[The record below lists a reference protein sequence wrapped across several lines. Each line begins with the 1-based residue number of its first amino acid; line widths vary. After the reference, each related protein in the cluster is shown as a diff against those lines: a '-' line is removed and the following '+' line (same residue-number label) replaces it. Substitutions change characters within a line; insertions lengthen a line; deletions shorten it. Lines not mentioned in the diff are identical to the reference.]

1 MTKRIFTIIGVVFLL
16 LIIALFAAP
25 FIFQDAIKAK
35 IAQTINKNVDATVS
49 FKDVDLSF
57 IKSFPDANVSVD
69 HLVIINKAP
78 FAGDTL
84 VSFGTLDLKMSIKE
98 LFKGENEAMNID
110 SFTSDNGQVN
120 IIFNKDGIGNF
131 DIALKDD
138 ASTDDGNSAPL
149 ALKLKSY
156 KINNLKF
163 VYFDQGS
170 NLKMVIDSLN
180 HSGSGDFAASKLD
193 LVTTSQ
199 ASLTLDMDGTNY
211 MRQIPLKLDA
221 VLGIDLENSK
231 YTFKENKAIINQ
243 LPLEF
248 NGFIQLV
255 EAGQQY
261 DLTFRTPSSS
271 FTNFLALVPAKY
283 SGSLANIKTTG
294 DFSFSGFAKGLYS
307 ENTVPAFNL
316 KIASNNASF
325 KYPDLPKSVQNIVID
340 AKIINDSGIL
350 NDTYVDLDKLTFAI
364 DQDVFSAKAKIRN
377 VVENPLVDA
386 ALKGTINLGNL
397 SNAYP
402 IKLDKPLQGILKA
415 DLTTKFDM
423 QAVEDNKYE
432 KIDNAGTMSISNFK
446 YVDDKGSA
454 LNIATAAM
462 SFNTDHVNLQQFDA
476 TTGKSDIS
484 AKGRLDNFYGFLFRK
499 QELKGNF
506 SMTSN
511 QLSLAD
517 FMTAEDP
524 NAKTTAKTSEALKIP
539 SFLNV
544 TLSAKAN
551 TVLYDNLVLK
561 NVAGKIS
568 IKDEKATLEDVT
580 TNIFGGLIAV
590 SGNVS
595 TKEKVPTFNM
605 TLGLKNV
612 DIAQTFTQLEMLK
625 SIAPIAGIING
636 QLNSTIHV
644 GGNLDAKE
652 MTPNLA
658 SITGDLMGQLLST
671 TVNAQSSTLLTA
683 LDNNL
688 NFIDLS
694 KVNLNNLS
702 TYLTFENGKVNLKP
716 FEIKY
721 QDIKLTVGGQ
731 HGFDQSIN
739 YKLNFDV
746 PAKYLGTEANKLLA
760 SLTPADAAKIKNIP
774 INANLTGNFKNPKI
788 QTDTKQ
794 AVTALATQLVQMQ
807 KDKLVTQGTNA
818 LSDLLNGLGNNSN
831 TPKDTTKTSTPP
843 TTQPVKEA
851 IQTKANDILN
861 GLFNKKKKPEPATPP
876 ATTP

>member
-716 FEIKY
+716 FDIKY

-818 LSDLLNGLGNNSN
+818 LSGLLNGLGNNSN

>member
-98 LFKGENEAMNID
+98 LFKGDNEPMNID

>member
-1 MTKRIFTIIGVVFLL
+1 MKILKIIGIVILV

-25 FIFQDAIKAK
+25 FLFQDAIKAK
-35 IAQTINKNVDATVS
+35 IVQSINKNVDATVS

-57 IKSFPDANVSVD
+57 IKSFPNANVSID

-84 VSFGTLDLKMSIKE
+84 VSFGALNLKMSIKE
-98 LFKGENEAMNID
+98 LFKGDNEPMNID
-110 SFTSDNGQVN
+110 SFTSENGQVN
-120 IIFNKDGIGNF
+120 IIFNKDGVGNF

-138 ASTDDGNSAPL
+138 AKKDDSSSDPL
-149 ALKLKSY
+149 ALTLKSY
-156 KINNLKF
+156 KISNLKF
-163 VYFDQGS
+163 VYIDQGS
-170 NLKMVIDSLN
+170 NIKMVIDSLN

-199 ASLTLDMDGTNY
+199 ASLSLDMDGTNY

-221 VLGIDLENSK
+221 TLAIDMENSK

-248 NGFIQLV
+248 NGFIQMV

-261 DLTFRTPSSS
+261 DLSFKTPSSS

-294 DFSFSGFAKGLYS
+294 DFSISGFAKGLLS
-307 ENTVPAFNL
+307 DTTIPAFNV
-316 KIASNNASF
+316 KIASDNASF

-340 AKIINDSGIL
+340 AKIINESGIM

-364 DQDVFSAKAKIRN
+364 DQDVFSAHAKIRN
-377 VVENPLVDA
+377 IVENPLVDA

-397 SNAYP
+397 SSAYP

-423 QAVEDNKYE
+423 QSVEQNKYE
-432 KIDNAGTMSISNFK
+432 KIDNAGTMSLSNFK

-454 LNIATAAM
+454 LNISTAAIT
-462 SFNTDHVNLQQFDA
+462 FNTDHVNLQQFDA

-484 AKGRLDNFYGFLFRK
+484 AKGRLDNFYGFLFKK
-499 QELKGNF
+499 QELRGNF
-506 SMTSN
+506 SMNSN

-517 FMTAEDP
+517 FMTSEDP
-524 NAKTTAKTSEALKIP
+524 NATANAKTSEALKIP

-561 NVAGKIS
+561 NVTGKVI

-612 DIAQTFTQLEMLK
+612 DISQTFTQLEMLK

-688 NFIDLS
+688 GFIDLS
-694 KVNLNNLS
+694 KINLNNLS

-716 FEIKY
+716 FDIKY

-739 YKLNFDV
+739 YNLNFDV

-760 SLTPADAAKIKNIP
+760 SITPADAAKIKDIP
-774 INANLTGNFKNPKI
+774 INAVVTGNFKNPKI
-788 QTDTKQ
+788 HTDTKE
-794 AVTALATQLVQMQ
+794 AVTNLVTQLVKMQ
-807 KDKLVTQGTNA
+807 KDKLITQGTNA
-818 LSDLLNGLGNNSN
+818 LGGLLNGLGNNNN
-831 TPKDTTKTSTPP
+831 TTKDTTKTTTAP

-851 IQTKANDILN
+851 IQTKANDILK
-861 GLFNKKKKPEPATPP
+861 GLFNKKKKEESAPPP